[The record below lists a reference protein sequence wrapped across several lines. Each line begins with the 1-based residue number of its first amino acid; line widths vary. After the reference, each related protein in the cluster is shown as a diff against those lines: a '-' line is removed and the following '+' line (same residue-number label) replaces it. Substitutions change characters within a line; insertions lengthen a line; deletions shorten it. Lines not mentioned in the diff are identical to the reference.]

1 MFMFCFVFIILMT
14 KDCTTGVNNESICGW
29 IHTVVLDVQM
39 HELTLGLYEA
49 PAVITLVAR
58 GSPLLAVD

>member
-1 MFMFCFVFIILMT
+1 M
-14 KDCTTGVNNESICGW
+14 NPS
-29 IHTVVLDVQM
+29 VLDVQM

-49 PAVITLVAR
+49 PAAITLVAR